1 MASCD
6 PNAFKNLAAIPDIDD
21 ADKETLKEILLQ
33 EMSRGGGKIKKTKI
47 TFK

>member
-21 ADKETLKEILLQ
+21 ADKET
-33 EMSRGGGKIKKTKI
+33 KI